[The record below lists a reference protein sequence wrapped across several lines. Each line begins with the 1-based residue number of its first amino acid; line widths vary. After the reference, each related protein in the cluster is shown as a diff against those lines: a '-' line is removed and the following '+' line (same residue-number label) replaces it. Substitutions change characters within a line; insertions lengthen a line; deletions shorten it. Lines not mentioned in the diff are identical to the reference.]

1 MSDNDKEKAREI
13 FCSPNAID
21 FMSSEE
27 SDNDDP
33 APSRGPKPRKVR
45 KLEWEKSKLKNLKAK
60 LDEAYL
66 EGLSERQR
74 RTSARLSRTDREEP
88 SERPCPT
95 NGPRWAIRRE

>member
-27 SDNDDP
+27 SNNDDP
-33 APSRGPKPRKVR
+33 ASSRGPKPRKVR
-45 KLEWEKSKLKNLKAK
+45 KLVWAGKLKNLKAK

-66 EGLSERQR
+66 EGLGEKQR
-74 RTSARLSRTDREEP
+74 RASARLTRTEEP
-88 SERPCPT
+88 SVRPCPT
-95 NGPRWAIRRE
+95 NGPRWAICTE

>member
-1 MSDNDKEKAREI
+1 LSDNDKDKAGEI

-33 APSRGPKPRKVR
+33 APSSGPKPRKVR
-45 KLEWEKSKLKNLKAK
+45 KLVWEKSKLKNLRAK

-74 RTSARLSRTDREEP
+74 RTTAHLSRTEEP
-88 SERPCPT
+88 SVRPC
-95 NGPRWAIRRE
+95 NGPRWAIRSE